1 MGLLPEFFV
10 LLGIGIFL
18 ALSLLTALL
27 DDELPSTAQYLFQ
40 GAALLGF
47 GQLILS
53 RGFVNSGVFTKNPA
67 DPTRFWVSFVY
78 LSTAIFAVL
87 GLNAYLG
94 IVRRNMALATTFVG
108 TVTVPTMMVSAF
120 FVISFLS
127 TGGDVSTAF
136 GGISILVIAVLFSAL
151 SIVGFLKQAAKH
163 IGLPKVGSSG
173 PQLPPRT
180 DMDVSTSESEAPILP
195 SVPPG
200 FPTLALPTGQRLVW
214 EESREGEGKTGSE
227 N

>member
-67 DPTRFWVSFVY
+67 HPTRFWVSFVY

-94 IVRRNMALATTFVG
+94 IVRRKTALATTFAGV
-108 TVTVPTMMVSAF
+108 VTVPTMMVSAF

-163 IGLPKVGSSG
+163 IGPSQVGSSG
-173 PQLPPRT
+173 PQLPPRP
-180 DMDVSTSESEAPILP
+180 DISVSTSESEPPILP
-195 SVPPG
+195 SAHRG
-200 FPTLALPTGQRLVW
+200 FPTLALPTGQGLSW
-214 EESREGEGKTGSE
+214 EESHEGEGEDGK
-227 N
+227 